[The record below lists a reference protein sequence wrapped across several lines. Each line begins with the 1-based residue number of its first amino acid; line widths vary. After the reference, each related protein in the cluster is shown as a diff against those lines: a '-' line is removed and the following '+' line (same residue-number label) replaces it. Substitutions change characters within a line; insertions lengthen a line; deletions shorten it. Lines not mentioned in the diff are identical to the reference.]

1 MGTAPCKDCPDR
13 YPGCHSK
20 CEKYQAFYRE
30 NEKRLEENRQRQIQR
45 ADFWTARRKGSKK
58 KGIPSR

>member
-1 MGTAPCKDCPDR
+1 MTAPCKDCPDR

-20 CEKYQAFYRE
+20 CDKYQAFHKE
-30 NEKRLEENRQRQIQR
+30 NAERLEQNKQRQIQR
-45 ADFWTARRKGSKK
+45 ADFWGARRKGSKK